1 MWAGPAGAPAAAMVD
16 RSRTISRSLSPMPQS
31 QFSIWSCLINKPRCP
46 CERIADHFNDNL
58 AVEWT
63 GATPQ
68 TWKSTLR
75 YSCCYLRVQVPLEQ
89 YYSRSRHVTYIC
101 PKRFRFFGV
110 LSKNT
115 VHPQASNT
123 IREVLEPLWLWP
135 WEIWELTSDGS
146 WQLACCFGSKLGILF
161 WATVLQYCRNS
172 GLHMFDQNMVLASVL
187 LHKLPVTS
195 WQTRLRTNG
204 CSISLHDTSERGC
217 SSNFF
222 RVHHHQAFW
231 LNYARIIAKK
241 YLKTIIRKF
250 IQDTFKIVLTISKIQ
265 AKVAWISWEIA
276 ASRDHVA
283 FGFQILGQDAGEPGV
298 STNGGWSWR
307 W

>member
-1 MWAGPAGAPAAAMVD
+1 MIWPCGQVLPVLPLRPWWTEVGRFRVPLAQC
-16 RSRTISRSLSPMPQS
+16 RNLSSAFDHVWSTS
-31 QFSIWSCLINKPRCP
+31 QDVHVK
-46 CERIADHFNDNL
+46 EIAENFNDNL
-58 AVEWT
+58 AVEWNNK
-63 GATPQ
+63 GRKLEQPSQ

-146 WQLACCFGSKLGILF
+146 WQLASCFRLKAWYPFLSYR
-161 WATVLQYCRNS
+161 TVTLLQFRIA
-172 GLHMFDQNMVLASVL
+172 HFDQNMVLASFL

-222 RVHHHQAFW
+222 RVHHYQAFW
-231 LNYARIIAKK
+231 LNYVRIISKQKK
-241 YLKTIIRKF
+241 IFKKKT
-250 IQDTFKIVLTISKIQ
+250 
-265 AKVAWISWEIA
+265 
-276 ASRDHVA
+276 
-283 FGFQILGQDAGEPGV
+283 
-298 STNGGWSWR
+298 
-307 W
+307 